1 MDINKAMYMAEID
14 REYREFL
21 IKKAEEGTLDKKL
34 TSRLKR
40 RYGLGQSKLE
50 YLGIISG
57 GMITNK
63 LIEQE
68 VM

>member
-1 MDINKAMYMAEID
+1 MDINKAMHLAAVD
-14 REYREFL
+14 PEYREFL
-21 IKKAEEGTLDKKL
+21 IKKAQEGTLDKKL

-50 YLGIISG
+50 YLAINMG